1 MAAFA
6 VKLYCA
12 TNSPDDYR
20 TWVSE
25 LFVKPLTVRQILQ
38 QFWGYS
44 AFRPMQEDVVNTV
57 LSRQDA
63 LVLMPTGGGKSI
75 CFQVPTLAMK
85 GVCIVVT
92 PLIALMKDQ
101 VEQLRRRGIPAAA
114 IYSGMH
120 YREIDITLDNC
131 IYGNTKFLYVSPER
145 LRTEI
150 FIERVKQMTVCLLAV
165 DEAHCISAWG
175 YDFRPPY
182 LQIAEFRQLI
192 PDTPVIAL
200 TASAT
205 PDVQTD
211 ILEKLALR
219 QPEVFRQTFARP
231 NLSYSAV
238 LEESKESRLLRILQN
253 VPGCAIVYVRSRKQ
267 TQQIAQLLTRQGI
280 SADFYHAGLTTQQRS
295 DKQDAW
301 IQDRTRVM
309 VATNA
314 FGMGIDKP
322 DVRVVVHLDV
332 PDSIEAYYQEAGRAG
347 RDDQKA
353 YAVMLYTNSDI
364 EGLHFR
370 TEQLYQPVDMLRR
383 VYQALANYTA
393 VPLGGGEF
401 SSYDFDLNT
410 FTNTFNLPPQETHYA
425 LKQLQLEGFIQLSEN
440 YYHPSRLTLVLDNRQ
455 LYEFQVLYSRFDSF
469 LKLLLRM
476 YGGELFTDFI
486 TISESAL
493 ARAFSINQSE
503 IVSLLEQLHQRN
515 VVIYEKQKDKPQLT
529 FLTPRFDA
537 PALPVNIAELNRRKE
552 LAMRKVNASVIYT
565 EHKTQCRTRLIQAYF
580 GEKPGEACGICD
592 NCISRKKKQESTL
605 SVVREEIRTYV
616 ALANGPG
623 VSPKQLAHHFA
634 QTDADVLAQTVK
646 QMLAEEEIRYNKGGN
661 LTLNQ

>member
-1 MAAFA
+1 M
-6 VKLYCA
+6 
-12 TNSPDDYR
+12 TI
-20 TWVSE
+20 
-25 LFVKPLTVRQILQ
+25 RQILQ
-38 QFWGYS
+38 QFWGYD
-44 AFRPMQEDVVNTV
+44 AFRPLQEDVINTV
-57 LSRQDA
+57 LARQDA

-75 CFQVPTLAMK
+75 CFQVPALAMK

-101 VEQLRRRGIPAAA
+101 VEQLRRRGIAAAA

-120 YREIDITLDNC
+120 YREIDATLDNC

-150 FIERVKQMTVCLLAV
+150 VIERAKQMTVCLLAV

-182 LQIAEFRQLI
+182 LQIAEFRALI

-200 TASAT
+200 TATAT

-211 ILEKLALR
+211 IIEKLVLR
-219 QPEVFRQTFARP
+219 PRPDGAVAVFRQTFARA
-231 NLSYSAV
+231 NLSYSAMQ
-238 LEESKESRLLRILQN
+238 EENKEARLVRILEN

-267 TQQIAQLLTRQGI
+267 TQQVAQFLTRQGVG
-280 SADFYHAGLTTQQRS
+280 ADFYHAGLTNQQRS
-295 DKQDAW
+295 DKQEAW

-332 PDSIEAYYQEAGRAG
+332 PDSLEAYYQEAGRAG
-347 RDDQKA
+347 RDGQKA
-353 YAVMLYTNSDI
+353 YAVMLYTTGDLEN
-364 EGLHFR
+364 LRHR
-370 TEQLYQPVDMLRR
+370 TEQLYQPVEMLRR

-393 VPLGGGEF
+393 VPVGGGEF

-410 FTNTFNLPPQETHYA
+410 FTTTFRLPPTETHYA
-425 LKQLQLEGFIQLSEN
+425 LKQLQLEGFIQLNEN
-440 YYHPSRLTLVLDNRQ
+440 YFHPSRLSLVLDNRQ
-455 LYEFQVLYSRFDSF
+455 LYEFQVMNPTFDPF
-469 LKLLLRM
+469 LKLLLRL
-476 YGGELFTDFI
+476 YGGELFTDFL
-486 TISESAL
+486 TISESTL
-493 ARAFSINQSE
+493 ARAFL
-503 IVSLLEQLHQRN
+503 VSRQDVENMLEQLHQRN
-515 VVIYEKQKDKPQLT
+515 VLIYEKQKDKPQLT

-537 PALPVNIAELNRRKE
+537 PTLPINTAELNRRRE
-552 LAMRKVNASVIYT
+552 LALRKVQAATIYT
-565 EHKTQCRTRLIQAYF
+565 EHPKQCRTRLLQAYF
-580 GEKPGEACGICD
+580 GEKPGDACGICD
-592 NCISRKKKQESTL
+592 NCIRRKKQTETTL
-605 SVVREEIRTYV
+605 SIVREQIRDYV

-623 VSPKQLAHHFA
+623 VSPKQLSHYFA
-634 QTDADVLAQTVK
+634 QTDADTLAQTVR
-646 QMLAEEEIRYNKGGN
+646 QMVAEEEIRYTKSGN

>member
-1 MAAFA
+1 M
-6 VKLYCA
+6 
-12 TNSPDDYR
+12 
-20 TWVSE
+20 
-25 LFVKPLTVRQILQ
+25 
-38 QFWGYS
+38 
-44 AFRPMQEDVVNTV
+44 VNTV
-57 LSRQDA
+57 LARQDS

-120 YREIDITLDNC
+120 YREIDTALDNC

-145 LRTEI
+145 LRTELV
-150 FIERVKQMTVCLLAV
+150 IERVKQMTVCLLAV

-182 LQIAEFRQLI
+182 LQIAEFRELI

-211 ILEKLALR
+211 IVEKLALKTP
-219 QPEVFRQTFARP
+219 QVFRQSFARA

-238 LEESKESRLLRILQN
+238 LEENKEARLLRVLQN

-267 TQQIAQLLTRQGI
+267 TQNVAQWLVRQGI
-280 SADFYHAGLTTQQRS
+280 SADFYHAGLTTQQRAE
-295 DKQDAW
+295 KQDAW
-301 IQDRTRVM
+301 IQNRTRVV

-332 PDSIEAYYQEAGRAG
+332 PDSLEAYYQEAGRAG
-347 RDDQKA
+347 RDGQKA
-353 YAVMLYTNSDI
+353 YAVMLYTAGDLEN
-364 EGLHFR
+364 LTFR
-370 TEQLYQPVDMLRR
+370 TEQLYQPVEMLRR
-383 VYQALANYTA
+383 VYQAIANYAA
-393 VPLGGGEF
+393 VPVGGGEF
-401 SSYDFDLNT
+401 NSYDFDLSAFAST
-410 FTNTFNLPPQETHYA
+410 FKLPPQETHYA
-425 LKQLQLEGFIQLSEN
+425 LKQLQLEGFIQLNEN
-440 YYHPSRLTLVLDNRQ
+440 YYHPSRLTIVLDNRQ
-455 LYEFQVLYSRFDSF
+455 LYEFQVLHPRFDSF
-469 LKLLLRM
+469 LKLLLRI

-486 TISESAL
+486 TISESTL
-493 ARAFSINQSE
+493 ARTFLINQPE
-503 IVSLLEQLHQRN
+503 IEVLLQQLHERN

-529 FLTPRFDA
+529 FLTPRYDA
-537 PALPVNIAELNRRKE
+537 ASLPINFQELARRKE
-552 LAMRKVNASVIYT
+552 LAMRKVQAAILYT
-565 EHKTQCRTRLIQAYF
+565 EHPTQCRTRLLQAYF

-592 NCISRKKKQESTL
+592 NCIKKKKKAEASL
-605 SVVREEIRTYV
+605 SAVREQVRDYV

-623 VSPKQLAHHFA
+623 VSPKQLSHYFA
-634 QTDADVLAQTVK
+634 QMDADTLAKTVK
-646 QMLAEEEIRYNKGGN
+646 QMLAEEEIQYNKNGN
-661 LTLNQ
+661 LTLNLG

>member
-1 MAAFA
+1 
-6 VKLYCA
+6 
-12 TNSPDDYR
+12 
-20 TWVSE
+20 
-25 LFVKPLTVRQILQ
+25 
-38 QFWGYS
+38 
-44 AFRPMQEDVVNTV
+44 MQEDVVNTV
-57 LSRQDA
+57 LARQDS

-120 YREIDITLDNC
+120 YREIDTALDNC

-145 LRTEI
+145 LRTELV
-150 FIERVKQMTVCLLAV
+150 IERVKQMTVCLLAV

-182 LQIAEFRQLI
+182 LQIAEFRELI

-211 ILEKLALR
+211 IVEKLALKAP
-219 QPEVFRQTFARP
+219 QVFRQSFARA

-238 LEESKESRLLRILQN
+238 LEENKEARLLRVLQN

-267 TQQIAQLLTRQGI
+267 TQNIAQWLVRQGI
-280 SADFYHAGLTTQQRS
+280 SADFYHAGLTTLQRAE
-295 DKQDAW
+295 KQDAW
-301 IQDRTRVM
+301 IQNRTRVV

-332 PDSIEAYYQEAGRAG
+332 PDSLEAYYQEAGRAG
-347 RDDQKA
+347 RDGQKA
-353 YAVMLYTNSDI
+353 YAVMLYTAGDLEN
-364 EGLHFR
+364 LTFR
-370 TEQLYQPVDMLRR
+370 TEQLYQPVEMLRR
-383 VYQALANYTA
+383 VYQAIANYAA
-393 VPLGGGEF
+393 VPVGGGEF
-401 SSYDFDLNT
+401 NSYDFDLSAFANT
-410 FTNTFNLPPQETHYA
+410 FKLPPQETHYA
-425 LKQLQLEGFIQLSEN
+425 LKQLQLEGFIQLNEN
-440 YYHPSRLTLVLDNRQ
+440 YYHPSRLTIVLDNRQ
-455 LYEFQVLYSRFDSF
+455 LYEFQVLHPRFDSF

-486 TISESAL
+486 TISESTL
-493 ARAFSINQSE
+493 ARTFLINQPE
-503 IVSLLEQLHQRN
+503 IETLLQQLHERN

-529 FLTPRFDA
+529 FLTPRYDA
-537 PALPVNIAELNRRKE
+537 ASLPINFQELARRKE
-552 LAMRKVNASVIYT
+552 LAMRKVQAAILYT
-565 EHKTQCRTRLIQAYF
+565 EHPTQCRTRLLQAYF

-592 NCISRKKKQESTL
+592 NCIKKKKKAEANL
-605 SVVREEIRTYV
+605 SAVREQVRDYV

-623 VSPKQLAHHFA
+623 VSPKQLSHYFS
-634 QTDADVLAQTVK
+634 QMDADTLAQTVK
-646 QMLAEEEIRYNKGGN
+646 QMLAEEEIQYNKNGN
-661 LTLNQ
+661 LTLNLG

>member
-1 MAAFA
+1 
-6 VKLYCA
+6 
-12 TNSPDDYR
+12 
-20 TWVSE
+20 
-25 LFVKPLTVRQILQ
+25 
-38 QFWGYS
+38 
-44 AFRPMQEDVVNTV
+44 MQEDVVNTV
-57 LSRQDA
+57 LTRQDA

-101 VEQLRRRGIPAAA
+101 VEQLRRRGIPASA

-120 YREIDITLDNC
+120 HREIDTTLDNC

-145 LRTEI
+145 LRTELV
-150 FIERVKQMTVCLLAV
+150 IERVKQMTVCLLAV

-205 PDVQTD
+205 PDVQAD
-211 ILEKLALR
+211 IVEKLALR
-219 QPEVFRQTFARP
+219 TRNTNQPDGPPAIFKQTFARP

-238 LEESKESRLLRILQN
+238 LEEDKDARLARILHN
-253 VPGCAIVYVRSRKQ
+253 VPGSAIVYVRSRRQ
-267 TQQIAQLLTRQGI
+267 TQTVAQWLTRQNI

-295 DKQDAW
+295 DKQDGW
-301 IQDRTRVM
+301 IQGSIRVI

-332 PDSIEAYYQEAGRAG
+332 PDSLEAYYQEAGRAG
-347 RDDQKA
+347 RDGQKA
-353 YAVMLYTNSDI
+353 YAVMLYTTGDLEN
-364 EGLHFR
+364 LRFR
-370 TEQLYQPVDMLRR
+370 TEQLYQPVAMLRR
-383 VYQALANYTA
+383 VYQAIANYTA
-393 VPLGGGEF
+393 VPVGGGEF
-401 SSYDFDLNT
+401 SSYDFDLGA
-410 FTNTFNLPPQETHYA
+410 FTNTFSLPPQETHYA
-425 LKQLQLEGFIQLSEN
+425 LKQLQLEGFIQLNEN
-440 YYHPSRLTLVLDNRQ
+440 YYHPSRLTIVLDNRQ
-455 LYEFQVLYSRFDSF
+455 LYEFQVLNPRFDSF

-486 TISESAL
+486 TISESTL
-493 ARAFSINQSE
+493 ARTFLLNQPE
-503 IVSLLEQLHQRN
+503 IEALLEQLHQRN

-529 FLTPRFDA
+529 YLTPRCDA
-537 PALPVNIAELNRRKE
+537 PSLPVNVAELNRRKE
-552 LAMRKVNASVIYT
+552 LAMRKVQAATIYT
-565 EHKTQCRTRLIQAYF
+565 EHPTQCRTRLIQAYF
-580 GEKPGEACGICD
+580 GEKAGERCGICD
-592 NCISRKKKQESTL
+592 NCIKKKKSADKATAAVRTE
-605 SVVREEIRTYV
+605 VREYV

-623 VSPKQLAHHFA
+623 VSPKQLAHYFA
-634 QTDADVLAQTVK
+634 QTDADALAQTVK
-646 QMLAEEEIRYNKGGN
+646 QMLAEEEIRYTKGGN
-661 LTLNQ
+661 LTLNVE

>member
-1 MAAFA
+1 
-6 VKLYCA
+6 
-12 TNSPDDYR
+12 
-20 TWVSE
+20 
-25 LFVKPLTVRQILQ
+25 
-38 QFWGYS
+38 
-44 AFRPMQEDVVNTV
+44 MQEDVVNTV
-57 LSRQDA
+57 LARQDS

-120 YREIDITLDNC
+120 YREIDTALDNC

-145 LRTEI
+145 LRTELV
-150 FIERVKQMTVCLLAV
+150 IERVKQMTVCLLAV

-182 LQIAEFRQLI
+182 LQIAEFRELI

-211 ILEKLALR
+211 IVEKLALKTP
-219 QPEVFRQTFARP
+219 QIFRQSFARA

-238 LEESKESRLLRILQN
+238 LEENKEARLLRALQN

-267 TQQIAQLLTRQGI
+267 TQNIAQWLVRQGI
-280 SADFYHAGLTTQQRS
+280 SADFYHAGLTTQQRAE
-295 DKQDAW
+295 KQDAW

-332 PDSIEAYYQEAGRAG
+332 PDSLEAYYQEAGRAG
-347 RDDQKA
+347 RDGQKA
-353 YAVMLYTNSDI
+353 YAVMLYTAGDLEN
-364 EGLHFR
+364 LTFR
-370 TEQLYQPVDMLRR
+370 TEQLYQPVEMLRR

-393 VPLGGGEF
+393 VPVGGGEF
-401 SSYDFDLNT
+401 SSYDFDLSAFANT
-410 FTNTFNLPPQETHYA
+410 FKLPPQETHYA
-425 LKQLQLEGFIQLSEN
+425 LKQLQLEGFIQLNEN
-440 YYHPSRLTLVLDNRQ
+440 YYHPSRLTIVLDNRQ
-455 LYEFQVLYSRFDSF
+455 LYEFQVLHPRFDSF

-486 TISESAL
+486 TISESTL
-493 ARAFSINQSE
+493 ARTFLINQPE
-503 IVSLLEQLHQRN
+503 IEALLQQLHERN

-529 FLTPRFDA
+529 FLTPRYDA
-537 PALPVNIAELNRRKE
+537 ASLPINFQELARRKE
-552 LAMRKVNASVIYT
+552 LAMRKVQAAILYT
-565 EHKTQCRTRLIQAYF
+565 EHPTQCRTRLLQAYF

-592 NCISRKKKQESTL
+592 NCIKKKKKAEAAL
-605 SVVREEIRTYV
+605 SAVREQVRDYV

-623 VSPKQLAHHFA
+623 VSPKQLSYHFA
-634 QTDADVLAQTVK
+634 QMDADTLAKTVK
-646 QMLAEEEIRYNKGGN
+646 QMLAEEEIQYNKNGN
-661 LTLNQ
+661 LTLNLG

>member
-1 MAAFA
+1 M
-6 VKLYCA
+6 
-12 TNSPDDYR
+12 
-20 TWVSE
+20 
-25 LFVKPLTVRQILQ
+25 TVRQILQ
-38 QFWGYS
+38 QFWGYPT
-44 AFRPMQEDVVNTV
+44 FRPMQEDVVNTV
-57 LSRQDA
+57 LDRQDT

-101 VEQLRRRGIPAAA
+101 VEQLRKRGIPAAA

-120 YREIDITLDNC
+120 YREIDTTLDNC

-150 FIERVKQMTVCLLAV
+150 VIERVKQMTVCLLAV

-205 PDVQTD
+205 PDVQAD
-211 ILEKLALR
+211 ILDKLALKSPDGGPP
-219 QPEVFRQTFARP
+219 QIFRQTFARP
-231 NLSYSAV
+231 NLSYSTI
-238 LEESKESRLLRILQN
+238 LEESKENRLLRILQN

-267 TQQIAQLLTRQGI
+267 TQHVAQWLTRQGI

-295 DKQDAW
+295 EKQDAW

-322 DVRVVVHLDV
+322 DVHVVVHLDV
-332 PDSIEAYYQEAGRAG
+332 PDSLEAYYQEAGRAG
-347 RDDQKA
+347 RDGQKA
-353 YAVMLYTNSDI
+353 YAVMLYTNGDL
-364 EGLHFR
+364 ENLRYR
-370 TEQLYQPVDMLRR
+370 TEQLYQPVEMLRR
-383 VYQALANYTA
+383 VYQAVANYTA
-393 VPLGGGEF
+393 VPVGGGEF
-401 SSYDFDLNT
+401 NSYDFDLSA

-440 YYHPSRLTLVLDNRQ
+440 YYHPSRLALVLDNRQ
-455 LYEFQVLYSRFDSF
+455 LYEFQVLNPRFDSF
-469 LKLLLRM
+469 LKLLLRI

-486 TISESAL
+486 TISESTL
-493 ARAFSINQSE
+493 ARAFLMNQPE
-503 IVSLLEQLHQRN
+503 IVELLEQLNQRN

-529 FLTPRFDA
+529 YLTPRYDA
-537 PALPVNIAELNRRKE
+537 PTLPINLQELNRRKE
-552 LAMRKVNASVIYT
+552 LAMRKVQAATLYT
-565 EHKTQCRTRLIQAYF
+565 EHATQCRTRLLQAYF

-592 NCISRKKKQESTL
+592 NCLKKKRSTETEAL
-605 SVVREEIRTYV
+605 AVREKVRDYV

-623 VSPKQLAHHFA
+623 VSPKQLSYHFA
-634 QTDADVLAQTVK
+634 QTDAETLAQTVK
-646 QMLAEEEIRYNKGGN
+646 QMLAEEEIKYNKGGN